1 MTLRGRLTETTPER
15 VSGLT
20 DSYIIRNLVG
30 ALRIM
35 PRDRTTAFYFAILV
49 GVTFLGVV
57 GPIVAP
63 YGIQETQYDPAT
75 GQILQAAGP
84 SLAHPLGTTFAGYD
98 VLSRL
103 LVGARPTVIT
113 GLLGGAMILTIGTAV
128 GVTAGY
134 VGGRTETVLMRF
146 TDFVYGVPLIPFAIV
161 LIAFLGVG
169 FWASI
174 LVIGVILWRGNA
186 RVLRSQVL
194 QIKERPYIMAAKAVG
209 AGDLR
214 IVMKHVL
221 PNVASMAVLFFSLG
235 IGFAIIF
242 QAGLAFIG
250 VSNPFIP
257 SWGIMTRNAYTTG
270 LMAQAPWWALQP
282 GLLIS
287 ITVLST
293 FLLGRGYER
302 VSEGGADQETAG
314 V

>member
-1 MTLRGRLTETTPER
+1 MTTNTTERSTGEAIRQNYVVRNFVGGVRLLLTDRLTR
-15 VSGLT
+15 V
-20 DSYIIRNLVG
+20 
-30 ALRIM
+30 
-35 PRDRTTAFYFAILV
+35 AFYVIVFILL
-49 GVTFLGVV
+49 LGLF
-57 GPIVAP
+57 GQFITPYEYDAQQFNEDGSLERLAP
-63 YGIQETQYDPAT
+63 
-75 GQILQAAGP
+75 P
-84 SLAHPLGTTFAGYD
+84 SADHWLGTTQRGED
-98 VLSRL
+98 VFSR
-103 LVGARPTVIT
+103 VVYGAQPTVVT
-113 GLLGGAMILTIGTAV
+113 GLIGGLMIIGIGLTI

-134 VGGRTETVLMRF
+134 KGGLTETILMRF

-186 RVLRSQVL
+186 RVLRSQVR
-194 QIKERPYIMAAKAVG
+194 QIKERPYIKAAKAVG
-209 AGDLR
+209 ASDLR
-214 IVMKHVL
+214 IVLKHVL

-257 SWGIMTRNAYTTG
+257 SWGIMTRNAYSSG
-270 LMAQAPWWALQP
+270 LMAQAPWWALPP

-302 VSEGGADQETAG
+302 VSEGGADEDTAG

>member
-1 MTLRGRLTETTPER
+1 MTTNTTERSTRETIR
-15 VSGLT
+15 NNYVV
-20 DSYIIRNLVG
+20 RNLVG
-30 ALRIM
+30 AIRLLLT
-35 PRDRTTAFYFAILV
+35 DRLTKLAFAVIVFILLLGIFGQFVTPYEYDEQQFAEDGSLER
-49 GVTFLGVV
+49 L
-57 GPIVAP
+57 
-63 YGIQETQYDPAT
+63 ES
-75 GQILQAAGP
+75 P
-84 SLAHPLGTTFAGYD
+84 SSDHWLGTTQRGED
-98 VLSRL
+98 VFSRVVYGAQPTVVTG
-103 LVGARPTVIT
+103 LVGGSLIIGIGLVI
-113 GLLGGAMILTIGTAV
+113 

-134 VGGRTETVLMRF
+134 KGGLTETVLMRF

-194 QIKERPYIMAAKAVG
+194 QIKERPYIKAAKAVG

-214 IVMKHVL
+214 IVTKHVL

-270 LMAQAPWWALQP
+270 LMAQAPWWALPP

>member
-1 MTLRGRLTETTPER
+1 M
-15 VSGLT
+15 V
-20 DSYIIRNLVG
+20 RNLVG
-30 ALRIM
+30 GIRLLLT
-35 PRDRTTAFYFAILV
+35 DRLTKLAFGVIVFILLLGIFGQFVTPYEYDEQQFAEDGSL
-49 GVTFLGVV
+49 
-57 GPIVAP
+57 
-63 YGIQETQYDPAT
+63 ER
-75 GQILQAAGP
+75 LQPP
-84 SLAHPLGTTFAGYD
+84 SADHWLGTTQRGED
-98 VLSRL
+98 VFSRVVYGAQPTVVTG
-103 LVGARPTVIT
+103 LVGGSLIIGI
-113 GLLGGAMILTIGTAV
+113 GLMI

-134 VGGRTETVLMRF
+134 KGGLAETVLMRF

-194 QIKERPYIMAAKAVG
+194 QIKERPYIKAAKAVG

-214 IVMKHVL
+214 IVTKHVL

-270 LMAQAPWWALQP
+270 LMAQAPWWALPP

-302 VSEGGADQETAG
+302 VSEGGADEETAG

>member
-1 MTLRGRLTETTPER
+1 
-15 VSGLT
+15 VV
-20 DSYIIRNLVG
+20 RNLVG
-30 ALRIM
+30 GIRLLLT
-35 PRDRTTAFYFAILV
+35 DRLTKLAFAVIVFILL
-49 GVTFLGVV
+49 LGVF
-57 GPIVAP
+57 GQFITP
-63 YGIQETQYDPAT
+63 YEFDEQQFNEDGSLERLEP
-75 GQILQAAGP
+75 P
-84 SLAHPLGTTFAGYD
+84 SADHWLGTTQRGED
-98 VLSRL
+98 VFSRVVYGAQPTVVTG
-103 LVGARPTVIT
+103 LVGGSLIIGIGLVI
-113 GLLGGAMILTIGTAV
+113 

-134 VGGRTETVLMRF
+134 KGGLTETVLMRF

-194 QIKERPYIMAAKAVG
+194 QIKERPYIKAAKAVG

-214 IVMKHVL
+214 IVTKHVL

-270 LMAQAPWWALQP
+270 LMAQAPWWALPP

-314 V
+314 GV

>member
-1 MTLRGRLTETTPER
+1 MTTNTTERSTRETIR
-15 VSGLT
+15 NNYVV
-20 DSYIIRNLVG
+20 RNLVG
-30 ALRIM
+30 AIRLLLT
-35 PRDRTTAFYFAILV
+35 DRLTKLAFAVIVFILLLGIFGQFVTPYEYDEQQFAEDGSLER
-49 GVTFLGVV
+49 L
-57 GPIVAP
+57 
-63 YGIQETQYDPAT
+63 ES
-75 GQILQAAGP
+75 P
-84 SLAHPLGTTFAGYD
+84 SSDHWLGTTQRGED
-98 VLSRL
+98 VFSRVVYGAQPTVVTG
-103 LVGARPTVIT
+103 LVGGSLIIGIGLVI
-113 GLLGGAMILTIGTAV
+113 

-134 VGGRTETVLMRF
+134 KGGLTETVLMRF

-194 QIKERPYIMAAKAVG
+194 QIKERPYIKAAKAVG

-214 IVMKHVL
+214 IVTKHVL

-270 LMAQAPWWALQP
+270 LMAQAPWWALPP

-293 FLLGRGYER
+293 FLIGRGYER

>member
-1 MTLRGRLTETTPER
+1 MTTNTTERSTGEVIRQNYVVRNFVGGIRLLLTDRLTRVAFYVIVFILLLGLFGQFITPYEY
-15 VSGLT
+15 
-20 DSYIIRNLVG
+20 DEQQFAENG
-30 ALRIM
+30 ALERLE
-35 PRDRTTAFYFAILV
+35 P
-49 GVTFLGVV
+49 
-57 GPIVAP
+57 
-63 YGIQETQYDPAT
+63 
-75 GQILQAAGP
+75 P
-84 SLAHPLGTTFAGYD
+84 SADHWLGTTQRGED
-98 VLSRL
+98 VFSRVVYGAQPTVVTG
-103 LVGARPTVIT
+103 LVG
-113 GLLGGAMILTIGTAV
+113 GLMIIGIGLTI

-134 VGGRTETVLMRF
+134 KGGLTETILMRF

-194 QIKERPYIMAAKAVG
+194 QIKERPYIKAAKAVG
-209 AGDLR
+209 ASDLR

-257 SWGIMTRNAYTTG
+257 SWGIMTRNAYSSG
-270 LMAQAPWWALQP
+270 LMAQAPWWALPP

-302 VSEGGADQETAG
+302 VSEGGADQDTAG

>member
-1 MTLRGRLTETTPER
+1 MTTNTTERSTGEAIRQNYVVRNFVGGVRLLLTDRLTR
-15 VSGLT
+15 V
-20 DSYIIRNLVG
+20 
-30 ALRIM
+30 
-35 PRDRTTAFYFAILV
+35 AFYVIVFILL
-49 GVTFLGVV
+49 LGLF
-57 GPIVAP
+57 GQFITPYEYDAQQFNEDGSLERLAP
-63 YGIQETQYDPAT
+63 
-75 GQILQAAGP
+75 P
-84 SLAHPLGTTFAGYD
+84 SADHWLGTTQRGED
-98 VLSRL
+98 VFSR
-103 LVGARPTVIT
+103 VVYGAQPTVVT
-113 GLLGGAMILTIGTAV
+113 GLIGGLMIIGIGLTI

-134 VGGRTETVLMRF
+134 KGGLTETILMRF

-194 QIKERPYIMAAKAVG
+194 QIKERPYIKAAKAVG
-209 AGDLR
+209 ASDLR
-214 IVMKHVL
+214 IVLKHVL

-257 SWGIMTRNAYTTG
+257 SWGIMTRNAYSSG
-270 LMAQAPWWALQP
+270 LMAQAPWWALPP

-302 VSEGGADQETAG
+302 VSEGGADEDTAG

>member
-1 MTLRGRLTETTPER
+1 LTTNTTERSTGEAIRQNYVVRNFVGGVRLLLTDRLTK
-15 VSGLT
+15 
-20 DSYIIRNLVG
+20 I
-30 ALRIM
+30 
-35 PRDRTTAFYFAILV
+35 AFSVIILV
-49 GVTFLGVV
+49 LLLGLF
-57 GPIVAP
+57 GQFITP
-63 YGIQETQYDPAT
+63 YEYDEQQFAEDGSLERLSP
-75 GQILQAAGP
+75 P
-84 SLAHPLGTTFAGYD
+84 SADHWLGTTSRGED
-98 VLSRL
+98 VFSRVIYGAQPTVVTG
-103 LVGARPTVIT
+103 LVG
-113 GLLGGAMILTIGTAV
+113 GLMIIGIGLTI

-134 VGGRTETVLMRF
+134 KGGLTETILMRF

-194 QIKERPYIMAAKAVG
+194 QIKERPYIKAAKAVG
-209 AGDLR
+209 ASDLR
-214 IVMKHVL
+214 IVLKHIL

-257 SWGIMTRNAYTTG
+257 SWGIMTRNAYSSG
-270 LMAQAPWWALQP
+270 LMAQAPWWALPP

-302 VSEGGADQETAG
+302 VSEGGADQDTAG

>member
-1 MTLRGRLTETTPER
+1 LTTNTTERSTGEAIRQNYVVRNFVGGVRLLLTDRLTR
-15 VSGLT
+15 V
-20 DSYIIRNLVG
+20 
-30 ALRIM
+30 
-35 PRDRTTAFYFAILV
+35 AFYVIVFILL
-49 GVTFLGVV
+49 LGLF
-57 GPIVAP
+57 GQFITPYEYDAQQFNEDGSLERLAP
-63 YGIQETQYDPAT
+63 
-75 GQILQAAGP
+75 P
-84 SLAHPLGTTFAGYD
+84 SADHWLGTTQRGED
-98 VLSRL
+98 VFSR
-103 LVGARPTVIT
+103 VVYGAQPTVVT
-113 GLLGGAMILTIGTAV
+113 GLIGGLMIIGIGLTI

-134 VGGRTETVLMRF
+134 KGGLTETILMRF

-194 QIKERPYIMAAKAVG
+194 QIKERPYIKAAKAVG
-209 AGDLR
+209 ASDLR
-214 IVMKHVL
+214 IVLKHVL

-257 SWGIMTRNAYTTG
+257 SWGIMTRNAYSSG
-270 LMAQAPWWALQP
+270 LMAQAPWWALPP

-302 VSEGGADQETAG
+302 VSEGGADEDTAG